1 MKILKLPRTTYGRLA
16 VIASLISLALVV
28 YFVLSFKYDWP
39 IGLWIIIAT
48 ISLCVFSRIM
58 AWQAVRKANENSILV
73 KAAAMFDNVLI
84 GFFLIFLLLQE

>member
-1 MKILKLPRTTYGRLA
+1 MLKLPISTSGRLA
-16 VIASLISLALVV
+16 VIASLISLALVI
-28 YFVLSFKYDWP
+28 YFVLSFKFDWP

-58 AWQAVRKANENSILV
+58 AWQAFRKANENSILV
-73 KAAAMFDNVLI
+73 KAAAIFDNAFV